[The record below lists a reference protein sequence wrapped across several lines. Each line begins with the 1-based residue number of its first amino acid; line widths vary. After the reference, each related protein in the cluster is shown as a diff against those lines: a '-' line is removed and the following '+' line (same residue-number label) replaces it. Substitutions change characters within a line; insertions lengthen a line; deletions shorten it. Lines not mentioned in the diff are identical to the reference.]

1 MNHRRAHVCQA
12 PAPSATSPRAP
23 LVLLLAYTVAFALL
37 ALWAL
42 SASPSSLC
50 APLLSPLFPP
60 PRSAAG
66 GRNGSADGAHG
77 ARGARGLQMAHGAH
91 ETEWVD
97 TEAGVEGVHLYEAD
111 RSRGVDREGDDASE
125 VARGAAA
132 ATAEAQAPAQETA
145 QVTQETAQETARFFL
160 YRLIG
165 NNMAPLQCAGQ
176 LLRNTL
182 YALQHEARALR
193 ECRRL
198 WVLNHVVNGTE
209 RALLLDALL
218 AHGVA
223 PQDILVRRINFSHIA
238 TLPETS
244 WTEAVTGEALTEAV
258 TGEALTEAVTGEAL
272 TEAVT
277 ACHVIMS
284 APVFLPCCHLC
295 LSSLLSSVPF
305 FPAVICA
312 FLPCCHLCL
321 SSLLSS
327 VPFFPAVICAFLPC
341 CHLCLSSLLSSVPFF
356 PAVICAFLPCCH
368 LCLSSLLSSVPF
380 FPAVICAFLPCCHLC
395 LSSLL
400 SSVPFFP
407 AVICAFLPCCHLCLS
422 SLLSSVPFFPA
433 VICAFLPCCHLAAQN
448 EARNFILEHG
458 RAAGARWVLAFD
470 GNQFITAHAWD
481 LIRRAALRHEKAG
494 LKLFK
499 VPMYR
504 VHEEQSPR
512 WLASRTRFH
521 GLQRF
526 APQMWESQVA
536 FRNDSPHRYTEGMAY
551 GRDNK
556 LELIDRV
563 CGTGRFEEEHTQRRR
578 QQMEQRRRQKQ
589 EELKRRR
596 EERKEEKEG
605 RQQEQERGRRL
616 LNVEC
621 RAGSSFS
628 NSSTQDCVA
637 GEGAAGEGAE
647 LPVQGKGVLQ
657 QQTRGVGDGAV
668 QQRRRLQEALQVDT
682 GQCGCHREV
691 GRDHRI
697 KEADPAVAHACGYTV
712 RLWYFPCPGVD
723 GKRIFVDKKYRAAL
737 REEGHRRLAQ
747 QIKEAVRQAVGSG
760 GEASMQDG

>member
-42 SASPSSLC
+42 SASPSALC

-77 ARGARGLQMAHGAH
+77 AQGARGLQMAHGAH

-97 TEAGVEGVHLYEAD
+97 TEAGVEGVHLFEAD

-145 QVTQETAQETARFFL
+145 QETQETAQEKQETAQETARFFL

-193 ECRRL
+193 DCRRL
-198 WVLNHVVNGTE
+198 WVVNHVVNGTE

-223 PQDILVRRINFSHIA
+223 PQLHAPSCLFHSPSFSSLI
-238 TLPETS
+238 PPS
-244 WTEAVTGEALTEAV
+244 SIPPSSIPPSSIPPSSFLT
-258 TGEALTEAVTGEAL
+258 
-272 TEAVT
+272 
-277 ACHVIMS
+277 
-284 APVFLPCCHLC
+284 P
-295 LSSLLSSVPF
+295 LSSLLFPPSSLPIPCSPF
-305 FPAVICA
+305 LSP
-312 FLPCCHLCL
+312 PL
-321 SSLLSS
+321 SSLSPHSPHSSPPTPLSHLISPCRTFLS
-327 VPFFPAVICAFLPC
+327 VGSTTRTSPPFLSLPGPR
-341 CHLCLSSLLSSVPFF
+341 LS
-356 PAVICAFLPCCH
+356 
-368 LCLSSLLSSVPF
+368 
-380 FPAVICAFLPCCHLC
+380 
-395 LSSLL
+395 
-400 SSVPFFP
+400 
-407 AVICAFLPCCHLCLS
+407 
-422 SLLSSVPFFPA
+422 
-433 VICAFLPCCHLAAQN
+433 QN
-448 EARNFILEHG
+448 EARNFILDHG
-458 RAAGARWVLAFD
+458 RAEGARWVLAFD

-481 LIRRAALRHEKAG
+481 LIRHAALRHEQAG

-504 VHEEQSPR
+504 VYEEQSPR
-512 WLASRTRFH
+512 WLASGTRFH
-521 GLQRF
+521 VLQRF

-536 FRNDSPHRYTEGMAY
+536 FRNDSPHRYTEGEQRCTEGEQRCTEGEQRCTEGMAY

-556 LELIDRV
+556 LELIDRA
-563 CGTGRFEEEHTQRRR
+563 CGTGRFEEEHALRRR
-578 QQMEQRRRQKQ
+578 QQVEQRWRQKQ
-589 EELKRRR
+589 EEQKRRR
-596 EERKEEKEG
+596 EEQKRRKGEHDEETEG
-605 RQQEQERGRRL
+605 QQQGQAQRGRRL
-616 LNVEC
+616 VHVEC
-621 RAGSSFS
+621 GAGSRF
-628 NSSTQDCVA
+628 NHSSAQDYEGGKGA
-637 GEGAAGEGAE
+637 GGEGVAQEAEHGAV
-647 LPVQGKGVLQ
+647 LPVLGK
-657 QQTRGVGDGAV
+657 AV
-668 QQRRRLQEALQVDT
+668 QQQRRLQEALQVDT